1 MRDRD
6 RVLTTAMAGVGIVV
20 GLLAGLLVGWVLWPV
35 QYTDTNIA
43 DLKPAYQDEYILMV
57 SAAYATSGDLEQARA
72 QLVRLNDPGP
82 ALRVAILAEAL
93 IARGADPGDIER
105 LVNLA
110 DALGAYG
117 DQTPVSRTNPLV
129 CVGKVQR

>member
-6 RVLTTAMAGVGIVV
+6 RVLTMAMAGVGIVV
-20 GLLAGLLVGWVLWPV
+20 GLLAGLFVGWVLWPV
-35 QYTDTNIA
+35 QYTDTDIS

-57 SAAYATSGDLEQARA
+57 GAAYVASGDLEQAQAR
-72 QLVRLNDPGP
+72 LTRLNDPDP
-82 ALRVAILAEAL
+82 ARRVALLAETL
-93 IARGADPGDIER
+93 IARGADPGDIEC

-117 DQTPVSRTNPLV
+117 SQTPTSHTSLAVGSRK
-129 CVGKVQR
+129 VGH